1 MNKFPKEIQDFGN
14 LFREMQAKRHKA
26 DYDPFE
32 KYCKSTVEIDIDDI
46 KGVIGR
52 FKNADVKDRRAFA
65 AYVLFKRRND

>member
-1 MNKFPKEIQDFGN
+1 MNKFPEEIQDFGN
-14 LFREMQAKRHKA
+14 VFVSMQRKRHKA

-32 KYCKSTVEIDIDDI
+32 KYYKSNIKADIDDI

-52 FKNADVKDRRAFA
+52 FKDADVKDRRAFA